1 MRKAGSNRGAVS
13 AYPRQLEA
21 LIRLAEAHAKM
32 RYLFVVVV
40 VFILFLSVC
49 FQLHSYCHVFIKFV
63 R

>member
-21 LIRLAEAHAKM
+21 LIRLAEAHARM
-32 RYLFVVVV
+32 RFSDVVDVV
-40 VFILFLSVC
+40 DVEEA
-49 FQLHSYCHVFIKFV
+49 K